1 MKQAKILFLAVG
13 TLMMLPLLASA
24 QNESESESQP
34 SESQPIDR
42 IVALVEEDVILQSE
56 LEEAIDAIEQQ
67 VQSRGQSLP
76 PRSVMEEQVLE
87 RLIMQRLQILRAE
100 QTGIRVSDAD
110 VDNALN
116 RVAQQNNMSLSRLRQ
131 MLEADGV
138 EFEEFRREIRNE
150 IITSRL
156 QQRVVNSMDEISE
169 TEIDI
174 ALASDQIDSQE
185 YLLSQIVVQV
195 PPSASP
201 EQVRQAQS
209 RVEEIYQQLEDGMTF
224 SAAAISYSQGS
235 DALEGGDVG
244 WRSTNALPRAFVEA
258 VEGAEPGTVTEPL
271 RTQNGFVILKVRD
284 VRERSEVM
292 VQEYRARHLVIGPS
306 ELVTPEEAR
315 EQAQNLKRRIEE
327 GEDFAE
333 LAREYSSDT
342 STANIGGLLD
352 WFPAG
357 GYGRH
362 IQEKVESL
370 EPGEVSEPFRS
381 PQGWHLVKLLDV
393 READRT
399 EEIRREEAREMISEQ
414 KSQEEVDRFMRQLR
428 SESFVEIRL

>member
-1 MKQAKILFLAVG
+1 MKQAKIGFLAVL
-13 TLMMLPLLASA
+13 TLTMLPFMASA
-24 QNESESESQP
+24 QNETET
-34 SESQPIDR
+34 ESQPIDR
-42 IVALVEEDVILQSE
+42 IVALVEDDVILQSE
-56 LEEAIDAIEQQ
+56 LDQAIDAIEQQ
-67 VQSRGQSLP
+67 VEARGESMP
-76 PRSVMEEQVLE
+76 PRSVMEEQMLE

-100 QTGIRVSDAD
+100 QTGIRASDAD

-116 RVAQQNNMSLSRLRQ
+116 RVAQQNNMSLPQLRRV
-131 MLEADGV
+131 LEADDID
-138 EFEEFRREIRNE
+138 FEEFRREIRNE

-174 ALASDQIDSQE
+174 ALASDQFGGQE

-201 EQVRQAQS
+201 EQVREAQS

-224 SAAAISYSQGS
+224 SAAAISFSQGP
-235 DALEGGDVG
+235 DALEGGDLG
-244 WRSTNALPRAFVEA
+244 WRSTNAMPRSFAEA
-258 VEGAEPGTVTEPL
+258 IEGSEPDTVTEPL

-284 VRERSEVM
+284 VRERSELM
-292 VQEYRARHLVIGPS
+292 VQEYRARNLLISPS
-306 ELVTPEEAR
+306 ELVSPEEAR
-315 EQAQNLKRRIEE
+315 EQIQSLKQRIEQ

-333 LAREYSSDT
+333 LAREYSSDP

-357 GYGRH
+357 GYGQH

-370 EPGEVSEPFRS
+370 EPGEVSEPFRG

-414 KSQEEVDRFMRQLR
+414 KAQEEVDRFMRQLR

>member
-24 QNESESESQP
+24 QNES
-34 SESQPIDR
+34 QPIDR

-56 LEEAIDAIEQQ
+56 LDEAIDAIEQQ

-116 RVAQQNNMSLSRLRQ
+116 RVAQQNNMSLSQLRR

-156 QQRVVNSMDEISE
+156 QQRVVNSMEEISE

-201 EQVRQAQS
+201 EEVREAQS

-244 WRSTNALPRAFVEA
+244 WRSTNALPRSFVEA
-258 VEGAEPGTVTEPL
+258 IEGVEAGTVTEPL

-292 VQEYRARHLVIGPS
+292 VQEYRARHLVISPS
-306 ELVTPEEAR
+306 ELITPEEAR

-370 EPGEVSEPFRS
+370 ESGEVSEPFRS

-414 KSQEEVDRFMRQLR
+414 KAQEEVDRFMRQLR

>member
-1 MKQAKILFLAVG
+1 MKQAKIQFLAAL
-13 TLMMLPLLASA
+13 TLMTLPLLVSA
-24 QNESESESQP
+24 QSEAESESQ
-34 SESQPIDR
+34 SEPFDR

-56 LEEAIDAIEQQ
+56 LDESIKAIEQQ
-67 VQSRGQSLP
+67 VQSRGESLP

-100 QTGIRVSDAD
+100 QSGIRVSDAD

-116 RVAQQNNMSLSRLRQ
+116 RVAQQNNMPLAQLRQ

-156 QQRVVNSMDEISE
+156 QQRVVNSMEEITE

-174 ALASDQIDSQE
+174 ALASNQFGGQE
-185 YLLSQIVVQV
+185 YLLSQIVIQV
-195 PPSASP
+195 PPSATP
-201 EQVRQAQS
+201 EQVSEAQS
-209 RVEEIYQQLEDGMTF
+209 RVEEIYQRLEDGMEF

-244 WRSTNALPRAFVEA
+244 WRSTNALPRSFAEA
-258 VEGAEPGTVTEPL
+258 IEDSEPGKVTEPL

-284 VRERSEVM
+284 VRERSEMM
-292 VQEYRARHLVIGPS
+292 VEEYRARHILISPS

-315 EQAQNLKRRIEE
+315 EQIQDLKRRIEQ

-333 LAREYSSDT
+333 LAREYSSDQR
-342 STANIGGLLD
+342 TANIGGLLD

-357 GYGRH
+357 GYGQH
-362 IQEKVESL
+362 IQEAVNSL
-370 EPGEVSEPFRS
+370 EPGELSEPFRG
-381 PQGWHLVKLLDV
+381 PQGWHLIKLLDV
-393 READRT
+393 RESDRT
-399 EEIRREEAREMISEQ
+399 EEIRRSEAREMISDQ
-414 KSQEEVDRFMRQLR
+414 KSQEELDRFMRQLR

>member
-24 QNESESESQP
+24 QNESE